1 MNKEEKERILQ
12 CVLEQ
17 IEKERAPRKP
27 NHLRRTA
34 AAMLAAVMI
43 LACCAFT
50 AKILK
55 LDAKLENMLG
65 GTNEQIVRS
74 VTDINEAVEK
84 EGLRIEAKQAVG
96 DGHRIFVL
104 VEVTSLT
111 NLKLDGSCNF
121 ENVEIQKDSEAG
133 WSASF
138 GFMEG
143 QEISDSGKQQNYLLE
158 LTSNDEKS
166 AGSQEVTLK
175 LENLQ
180 RTINQGN
187 EKTPRV
193 RYLIKGNWELT
204 FELEYKD
211 ISQKYSPR
219 QKMKTGQGTVYIT
232 RVEIS
237 PISCV
242 IEAKAAQN
250 VKALEAE
257 WGDVS
262 DVAILL
268 KGGKAV
274 PVWID
279 GVSWLNAAED
289 SAGTMEGVFGELID
303 LDQVKGICING
314 QTIIF

>member
-1 MNKEEKERILQ
+1 MNKEEKERILK

-17 IEKERAPRKP
+17 IEKERAPRKR

-50 AKILK
+50 AKVLK

-96 DGHRIFVL
+96 DGHRIFIL

-111 NLKLDGSCNF
+111 DLKLDGSCNF
-121 ENVEIQKDSEAG
+121 ENVEIQNDSEVG
-133 WSASF
+133 WGASF

-158 LTSNDEKS
+158 LTSDNEKS
-166 AGSQEVTLK
+166 AGSQKITLK

-180 RTINQGN
+180 RTVNQG
-187 EKTPRV
+187 KKKAPRV
-193 RYLIKGNWELT
+193 RSLIKGSWELM

-211 ISQKYSPR
+211 VSQKYSPR
-219 QKMKTGQGTVYIT
+219 QELRTGRGEVLVT

-242 IEAKAAQN
+242 IEAEALRNAN
-250 VKALEAE
+250 ALETE
-257 WGDVS
+257 WNDAADVE
-262 DVAILL
+262 ILL
-268 KGGKAV
+268 NGGKTV

-279 GVSWLNAAED
+279 GVSWLNAGED

-303 LDQVKGICING
+303 LDQVKGICVSG
-314 QTIIF
+314 QRILF